1 MDSDIF
7 GRRIP
12 ENIYISTFAELSG
25 PWGQWEY
32 YYGADA
38 DDGSRHFLYC
48 LDHPQHY
55 TLRNIALH
63 RRGGL
68 GTSDM
73 CQTTLC
79 PYNLSEISCIV
90 KLCWNKLSAQHVWV
104 AIKFAPAVRCQI
116 FNKFQNWRKKKW
128 HGGHVGHGG
137 HGHGGHIQVTD
148 LPSPIWRSYIL
159 IWRYNL

>member
-1 MDSDIF
+1 MGHQEHIHICRAQWAMAH
-7 GRRIP
+7 GV
-12 ENIYISTFAELSG
+12 
-25 PWGQWEY
+25 WWEY

-73 CQTTLC
+73 CETTLC

-90 KLCWNKLSAQHVWV
+90 KLC
-104 AIKFAPAVRCQI
+104 
-116 FNKFQNWRKKKW
+116 
-128 HGGHVGHGG
+128 
-137 HGHGGHIQVTD
+137 
-148 LPSPIWRSYIL
+148 
-159 IWRYNL
+159 